1 MSTPYLTKE
10 EIKSAYLSC
19 EFDSKD
25 GLYAGEDVEIYELAD
40 AIIKSAAFNIART
53 EREFCIEFV
62 ESLNPEVAKALRDK
76 RGNL

>member
-1 MSTPYLTKE
+1 MSNPYLSKE
-10 EIKSAYLSC
+10 DIKNAYLTC
-19 EFDSKD
+19 DFKDKD
-25 GLYAGEDVEIYELAD
+25 GLFAGEDVEIYELAD
-40 AIIKSAAFNIART
+40 AIIKSAAFEIARV

>member
-1 MSTPYLTKE
+1 MSNPYLTKE
-10 EIKSAYLSC
+10 EIKSAYLTC
-19 EFDSKD
+19 HFKDKD

-40 AIIKSAAFNIART
+40 AIIKSSAFSIARA

-62 ESLNPEVAKALRDK
+62 ESLNPEVAKALREK

>member
-1 MSTPYLTKE
+1 MSNPYLSKD
-10 EIKSAYLSC
+10 EIKSAYLTC
-19 EFDSKD
+19 DFKDKD

-40 AIIKSAAFNIART
+40 AVIMSAAFHIARI
-53 EREFCIEFV
+53 EREFCIDFV

>member
-1 MSTPYLTKE
+1 MSNPYLDKDA
-10 EIKSAYLSC
+10 IKKAYLTC
-19 EFDSKD
+19 QFKDKD

-40 AIIKSAAFNIART
+40 AIIKAAAFEIARV

>member
-1 MSTPYLTKE
+1 MSNPYLTKD
-10 EIKSAYLSC
+10 EIRNAYLTC
-19 EFDSKD
+19 EFKDKD

-40 AIIKSAAFNIART
+40 AVIKSAAFAIARA

-62 ESLNPEVAKALRDK
+62 ESLNPEVARALREK